1 MQVFF
6 FSFLLYLPS
15 LVFSSFVEISSQQ
28 KPLLLSI
35 DSSSSLLLSY
45 DNVSKNAM
53 LTALA
58 NNNKIY
64 ELLPVKNITDIDF
77 YSFEAKIKKV
87 NTKFIFV
94 YGSPAVISIYSEDFS
109 FLKKLKT
116 ELKTENKAY
125 SISDIIS
132 LDNKNEILFAII
144 NQNGIYAIYVDI
156 TQCEIKKVISISEK
170 ANGGFCDFYNKIYDA
185 VCVVPDV
192 HQAKLILINKEKY
205 KIVNVDKGDVV
216 SREFNFL
223 ALGKVID
230 EKNILSCFYS
240 YFGTVKCG
248 IITITNEEEIRSNF
262 INEEIILEKCDNVL
276 FRTFT
281 VEKITNNKYAIS
293 CIDDDDIII
302 KVITVG
308 NGKIEQSKI
317 IKEETGWGEGNIN
330 YLSLL
335 TMNDQIN
342 FVFYYDNKIWF
353 KEGII
358 IPTCIN
364 GTLEY
369 FIDNKNGSDFIFD
382 YYFYNLTNLNIYD
395 TDYYLQIN
403 NDLFEISKKFTLALP
418 FDSLSSNLT
427 FTFPFSISNSF
438 NINSDTCS
446 LSLIISFLCY
456 ESCETC
462 SHYGTAAN
470 HHCIDCK
477 ANYYLFNGTYCY
489 APSTSLVGYYFNEI
503 SEQFQPCSETC
514 YTCYSHQ
521 EGNDTNCFICK
532 EGYVSHPK
540 DESTC
545 VKQCD
550 SKKSRWYLDANE
562 YKCTDT
568 LECPTNYP
576 IYNEKLNKC
585 SNSCEDETKPYQ
597 YNLVSCVDRCPNE
610 TYIDEGNKRC
620 FNKPKQISTEDID
633 DLILALPKQTILLT
647 QNGTVYIYESSLEGV
662 EKAKELAMNNNLSYI
677 DFEEC
682 ISVLKNVWN
691 IDEDQNLYV
700 AQIEVNRT
708 TQVTNRLDYAI
719 YRENGQK
726 LDLSVCSNLNLKVNY
741 YITDVSNISLET
753 AKALEEKGID
763 IYNGKDDFFNSYCV
777 NFTSEYNT
785 DVILKDRREHYF
797 KNVSYCEVNCSYLH
811 INLDT
816 HRVECACPVK
826 GATETEEDE
835 DKNENPPDFS
845 SEITSS
851 NYEVIVCY
859 NQVFNKEKLKVNIGN
874 YIFLVMG
881 AVIIGIFCQYAIYGK
896 RNIMKYI
903 IANNVNGE
911 KLFVKKRSKKGAGPP
926 KKRTMLGYQTNN
938 FISKNNISN
947 NKSEIEESVL
957 VLNTKNVV
965 PSAVVKNQKTIFD
978 LHRQEFIQN
987 KSILNS
993 ISNTKNNDNCYFSAT
1008 LDNLNSLS
1016 NDNNI
1021 PTCASSKKTTTDFLI
1036 GPNSRVK
1043 KKKNK
1048 KEKETKCTSLD
1059 YEEMTF
1065 ETAIL
1070 IDHRNFLET
1079 YKELILSKH
1088 IFFCLIW
1095 NKGILLKQ
1103 IKFSVFVINT
1113 ATDFFFNAF
1122 FYSDEY
1128 IAQSFSQEG
1137 ELEYLV
1143 TLPKSIVSFLATA
1156 LFSYFLE
1163 YLTSSKFLVML
1174 VRSEFKEK
1182 FFSQCNS
1189 FINMLQC
1196 KIKVYISI
1204 SIFIMCFFW
1213 YYVSAFCAVYQ
1224 NSQISWI
1231 TSTFLS
1237 FGLSIVTPFATTFA
1251 ACLSRLLG
1259 LRYKSKCW
1267 FRISGIILFLT

>member
-1 MQVFF
+1 MNEIQVFC
-6 FSFLLYLPS
+6 FSFLIQLLTLIS
-15 LVFSSFVEISSQQ
+15 SSFIEISSQQ
-28 KPLLLSI
+28 KPLLLHI

-53 LTALA
+53 LTAIA
-58 NNNKIY
+58 FNNKIY
-64 ELLPVKNITDIDF
+64 ELLPVKNISGIDF
-77 YSFEAKIKKV
+77 YSLEAKIKKV
-87 NTKFIFV
+87 NSKFVFV
-94 YGSPAVISIYSEDFS
+94 YGSPAVISIYDENFN
-109 FLKKLKT
+109 FLKNLQT

-125 SISDIIS
+125 SISDILS
-132 LDNKNEILFAII
+132 LDNKNEILFTII
-144 NQNGIYAIYVDI
+144 NQNGIFAIYVDI
-156 TQCEIKKVISISEK
+156 IEYNIQKIISINEK
-170 ANGGFCDFYNKIYDA
+170 ANGGFCDFYNKKYDA
-185 VCVVPDV
+185 VCVVPDT
-192 HQAKLILINKEKY
+192 HQSKIAFINKEEY
-205 KIVNVDKGDVV
+205 RIVNVDKGDVV
-216 SREFNFL
+216 SREFFFL

-230 EKNILSCFYS
+230 EENVLSCFYS
-240 YFGTVKCG
+240 YFGAVKCG
-248 IITITNEEEIRSNF
+248 IIAIANEEEIRSKV
-262 INEEIILEKCDNVL
+262 IYEQLILEKCDNVF
-276 FRTFT
+276 FRNFD
-281 VEKITNNKYAIS
+281 VVKIDSNKYAIS
-293 CIDDDDIII
+293 CTDDDDIII
-302 KVITVG
+302 KIITVE
-308 NGKIEQSKI
+308 NENIKQSKI
-317 IKEETGWGEGNIN
+317 IKEETGWGEGNIH

-335 TMNDQIN
+335 VMGDKIN
-342 FVFYYDNKIWF
+342 SVFYYDNKIWL

-358 IPTCIN
+358 IPSCIN

-369 FIDNKNGSDFIFD
+369 FLDNNIDNDLIFE
-382 YYFYNLTNLNIYD
+382 YFFYNLTNVND
-395 TDYYLQIN
+395 ADYYLQFN
-403 NDLFEISKKFTLALP
+403 NNTFDIYTKFNFVLDSIPSNISI
-418 FDSLSSNLT
+418 
-427 FTFPFSISNSF
+427 TFPFSISNTY
-438 NINSDTCS
+438 NITSQTCS
-446 LSLIISFLCY
+446 LSLKISFLCY
-456 ESCETC
+456 ESCATC
-462 SHYGTAAN
+462 SHYGTTVN
-470 HHCIDCK
+470 HNCIECK
-477 ANYYLFNGTYCY
+477 DNFYLFNSSYCY
-489 APSTSLVGYYFNEI
+489 PSNTSLVGYYFNDI
-503 SEQFQPCSETC
+503 SEQFLKCAESC

-550 SKKSRWYLDANE
+550 AKASRWYLDANE
-562 YKCTDT
+562 YKCTAS
-568 LECPTNYP
+568 LECPIEYP

-585 SNSCEDETKPYQ
+585 ANSCEDESKPYL
-597 YNLVSCVDRCPNE
+597 YNLISCVDKCPND
-610 TYIDEGNKRC
+610 TYIDMGNKRC

-633 DLILALPKQTILLT
+633 DLILALPRQSILLT
-647 QNGTVYIYESSLEGV
+647 QNGTVYIYESSIEGV
-662 EKAKELAMNNNLSYI
+662 EQAKELAMNNNLSYI

-691 IDEDQNLYV
+691 IDEEQNLFV

-777 NFTSEYNT
+777 NFTSEYQT
-785 DVILKDRREHYF
+785 DVILKDRREYYF

-826 GATETEEDE
+826 GATEDEDE

-874 YIFLVMG
+874 YIFLGMG

-911 KLFVKKRSKKGAGPP
+911 KLFVRKKSKKGGAVPP
-926 KKRTMLGYQTNN
+926 KKRTMMSYQTNN

-947 NKSEIEESVL
+947 TKCEIEESVL

-965 PSAVVKNQKTIFD
+965 PSAAVKNETIFD
-978 LHRQEFIQN
+978 LHKQEFIKN

-993 ISNTKNNDNCYFSAT
+993 ISHTKNNDNCYFSAT

-1048 KEKETKCTSLD
+1048 KEKESKCTSLD

-1070 IDHRNFLET
+1070 IDHRTFLET

-1267 FRISGIILFLT
+1267 FRISSIILFLT

>member
-53 LTALA
+53 VTALA

-109 FLKKLKT
+109 FVKKLKT
-116 ELKTENKAY
+116 EIKTENKAY

-144 NQNGIYAIYVDI
+144 NQNSIYAIYVDI
-156 TQCEIKKVISISEK
+156 TQCEIKKVIAISEK

-248 IITITNEEEIRSNF
+248 IITIANEEEIRSNF
-262 INEEIILEKCDNVL
+262 VNEEIILEKCDNVY

-335 TMNDQIN
+335 TMNNQIN

-369 FIDNKNGSDFIFD
+369 FIDNSKESDFIFD

-470 HHCIDCK
+470 HYCIDCK
-477 ANYYLFNGTYCY
+477 VNYFLFNGSNCY
-489 APSTSLVGYYFNEI
+489 APSASLVGYYFNEI

-521 EGNDTNCFICK
+521 EGNDTNCFICR

-568 LECPTNYP
+568 LECPIGYP

-585 SNSCEDETKPYQ
+585 SSSCEDETKPYQ
-597 YNLVSCVDRCPNE
+597 YNLVSCVDKCPNE

-874 YIFLVMG
+874 YIFLGMG

-965 PSAVVKNQKTIFD
+965 PSVVVKNQKTIFD
-978 LHRQEFIQN
+978 LHKQEFIQN

-993 ISNTKNNDNCYFSAT
+993 ISNTKKNDNCYFSAT